1 MNWDRRQHM
10 ANVAIEDERYFLAQT
25 VSDHEPQSTAIQE
38 VDDKRKTSDMPHKH
52 ERERER
58 ELTSEALP
66 KTTLK
71 NTSQQNI

>member
-1 MNWDRRQHM
+1 MKTCPMNWDRRQHM

-52 ERERER
+52 EKERER
-58 ELTSEALP
+58 ES
-66 KTTLK
+66 
-71 NTSQQNI
+71 